1 MANLPT
7 LAQKCAEL
15 HPYVAPGLAY
25 TTAFIWSGVSF
36 AIGSLVGW
44 YVKGRGMT
52 GVKIDLINAKMDIAN
67 LKGKLDDKLA

>member
-15 HPYVAPGLAY
+15 HPYVSPGITW
-25 TTAFIWSGVSF
+25 TTGLIWSGVSIL
-36 AIGSLVGW
+36 IGLIIGW

-67 LKGKLDDKLA
+67 LKGKLDDKVA